1 MKTSDYTQV
10 NAKTAQE
17 AVEELQILLSDFQVF
32 YANLRGF
39 HWNVRGCGFFHLH
52 EVYEKM
58 YDDAAE
64 KADEIAERI
73 LMLGGIPAHN
83 FSDYLKTAR
92 IKETGVVSDG
102 DEIAGLILEALKVL
116 IAQERKIL
124 KIASE
129 RGDETTVALISDF
142 ISEQE
147 KTIWMVTAYLS

>member
-129 RGDETTVALISDF
+129 GGDETTAALVSDF

>member
-17 AVEELQILLSDFQVF
+17 AVEELQILLSDFQLF

-129 RGDETTVALISDF
+129 GGDETTAALVSDF

>member
-1 MKTSDYTQV
+1 MKTLDYTQV
-10 NAKTAQE
+10 NAETAQE
-17 AVEELQILLSDFQVF
+17 VVKELQILLSDFQVF

-102 DEIAGLILEALKVL
+102 DEIAGLILDALKVL

-129 RGDETTVALISDF
+129 GGDETTAALVSDF